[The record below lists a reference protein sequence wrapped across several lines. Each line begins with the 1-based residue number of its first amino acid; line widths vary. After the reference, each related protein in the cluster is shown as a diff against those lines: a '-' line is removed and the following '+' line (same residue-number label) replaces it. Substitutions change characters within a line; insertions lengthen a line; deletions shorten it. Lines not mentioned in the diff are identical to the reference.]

1 MEPLVSVIVTAY
13 NAEEFIE
20 RALDSVLRQTYPH
33 IEILAVDDGS
43 TDSTAAILERYQPR
57 VRILHQ
63 PNSGVCVARNR
74 GAAETRGSLLAFLDA
89 DDVWVPEKI
98 ATQVAAFGKHP
109 HVGAVAGNFDEIDAA
124 DRPLTRVM
132 KRPKHL
138 FGTPRNIHRELLEH
152 DNFLAISAVMISRA
166 AFEASGGFF
175 ADHRMLSA
183 DYDLWIRMSEFFE
196 FLMLPD
202 ILCHYRVLPESALHG
217 SLEKEYGAQL
227 NILNRHRARFTE
239 SQYRER
245 LAQLYRDWADS
256 ALYERDRS
264 AWKAWRGAVRRD
276 PLHLGIWMMG
286 MRAAARR
293 LVG

>member
-1 MEPLVSVIVTAY
+1 MEPLVSVIVTTY
-13 NAEEFIE
+13 NAEKFIE
-20 RALDSVLRQTYPH
+20 RALDSVLRQTYPN

-43 TDSTAAILERYQPR
+43 TDSTAAILARYQPR
-57 VRILHQ
+57 VRTLYQ

-89 DDVWVPEKI
+89 DDVWLPEKI

-109 HVGAVAGNFDEIDAA
+109 HVGAVAVNFDEIDAD
-124 DRPLTRVM
+124 DRPLTRLM
-132 KRPKHL
+132 KRPTHL
-138 FGTPRNIHRELLEH
+138 YGAPRNIYRELLDH

-166 AFEASGGFF
+166 AFEASNGFF
-175 ADHRMLSA
+175 AEHRILSA

-196 FLMLPD
+196 FLILPD
-202 ILCHYRVLPESALHG
+202 LLCHYRVLPVSALHG

-227 NILNRHRARFTE
+227 NILGRHRARFTE

-256 ALYERDRS
+256 ALYARDRS
-264 AWKAWRGAVRRD
+264 AWKAWRDAVRMD
-276 PLHLGIWMMG
+276 PLHFGIWMMG

>member
-1 MEPLVSVIVTAY
+1 MDPLVSVIITTY
-13 NAEEFIE
+13 NAEKFIE
-20 RALDSVLRQTYPH
+20 QALDSVLHQTYRH
-33 IEILAVDDGS
+33 IEILVVDDGS
-43 TDSTAAILERYQPR
+43 TDGTAAILERYQPH
-57 VRILHQ
+57 VRTLSQ

-89 DDVWVPEKI
+89 DDVWTPEKI
-98 ATQVAAFGKHP
+98 ATQVAAFAKHP
-109 HVGAVAGNFDEIDAA
+109 HVGAVAANFDEIDAA
-124 DRPLTRVM
+124 DLPLTRVM
-132 KRPKHL
+132 KRPTHL
-138 FGTPRNIHRELLEH
+138 YGAPRNIHRELLEH

-166 AFEASGGFF
+166 AFEASDGFF
-175 ADHRMLSA
+175 AEKRILSA

-202 ILCHYRVLPESALHG
+202 VLCHYRVLPVSALHG
-217 SLEKEYGAQL
+217 SLEKEYGAQI
-227 NILNRHRARFTE
+227 NILERHRARFTE

-256 ALYERDRS
+256 ALYARDSS

-276 PLHLGIWMMG
+276 PLHLGIWMLG